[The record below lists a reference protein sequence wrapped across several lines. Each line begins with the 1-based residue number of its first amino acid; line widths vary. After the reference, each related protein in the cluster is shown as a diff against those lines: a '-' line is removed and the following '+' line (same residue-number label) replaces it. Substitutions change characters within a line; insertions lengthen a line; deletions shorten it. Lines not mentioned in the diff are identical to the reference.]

1 MQVHFQNTPALKQ
14 TTSRPNRAQ
23 RKKCDERKPTCIRC
37 ARSDKICERFA
48 DADNTTPPSPT
59 EIQQLASPCRP
70 LSNRI
75 QIDPTQSRFTELGF
89 EILTQ
94 QACQDAFGIGASV
107 WTRLLP
113 QLSSTNPTVNA
124 AIASLGATYEAVVLR
139 PAHSFRLG
147 EYHASMQYHKALEL
161 LRLDVLLQN
170 HGRIPSFLASLL
182 LAAVEVLSRHFNNAL
197 MHLHGAF
204 TIIRQCTNSSG
215 HSSALSGRL
224 ALHDV
229 EQSAAVDDSQ
239 NLYLMAQ
246 ALDVQ
251 TASYAFSRPP
261 QLPSSMSASDGSA
274 TITLSDL
281 FTPNEAE
288 SQLIPLLHACYHYA
302 VTAARHKYLPRI
314 DIPSNIALDQSR
326 YIALLSQWIS
336 KLDRRMSVSTKH
348 DFLTCKPKP
357 SIHPQLPLLVQR
369 IQCVS
374 AIIYLSNILN
384 YKETSYDAFISYFEQ
399 IVTDATILLENQ
411 SAGSCL
417 GNPENRFRLISPISQ
432 PVYLTAL
439 KCRQGV
445 IRRRAIHLLGLTGRE
460 GPWHGIICQ
469 RVAQRAM
476 EIEEDQVLRKESLL
490 LLEENHDVTSVPEA
504 LRLHGS
510 GMEFDEARL
519 PGKGF
524 IVAHFSRCVDTELMV
539 RRTDVS
545 WESKKNWDIWT
556 ERITI

>member
-1 MQVHFQNTPALKQ
+1 M
-14 TTSRPNRAQ
+14 
-23 RKKCDERKPTCIRC
+23 
-37 ARSDKICERFA
+37 
-48 DADNTTPPSPT
+48 
-59 EIQQLASPCRP
+59 
-70 LSNRI
+70 
-75 QIDPTQSRFTELGF
+75 
-89 EILTQ
+89 TQ
-94 QACQDAFGIGASV
+94 QACQDAFGIGVGV
-107 WTRLLP
+107 WTCLLP
-113 QLSSTNPTVNA
+113 QLSSINPTINA
-124 AIASLGATYEAVVLR
+124 AIASLGATYEAVVLS
-139 PAHSFRLG
+139 PVHSIGLG
-147 EYHASMQYHKALEL
+147 EYHAAMQYHKALAL
-161 LRLDVLLQN
+161 LRLDVLQQN
-170 HGRIPSFLASLL
+170 HGPLPSFLASLL

-197 MHLHGAF
+197 VHLQGAF
-204 TIIRQCTNSSG
+204 TIIRERTNR
-215 HSSALSGRL
+215 SALSR
-224 ALHDV
+224 ASAHDDV
-229 EQSAAVDDSQ
+229 EHSATVDDSQ

-261 QLPSSMSASDGSA
+261 QLPSSLSGSNGSA
-274 TITLSDL
+274 IVMLSDS
-281 FTPNEAE
+281 FTPNQAE

-302 VTAARHKYLPRI
+302 SIAARYKYLPRI

-336 KLDRRMSVSTKH
+336 KLDRRTSIWIEHDISSSQST
-348 DFLTCKPKP
+348 P
-357 SIHPQLPLLVQR
+357 SIHPRFPLLVQR

-384 YKETSYDAFISYFEQ
+384 YKEKSYDAFTSYFEQ

-411 SAGSCL
+411 SAASCL
-417 GNPENRFRLISPISQ
+417 SSPENRFRLISPISQ
-432 PVYLTAL
+432 PLYLTAM

-460 GPWHGIICQ
+460 GPWHGAICQ
-469 RVAQRAM
+469 RVAQRVM
-476 EIEEDQVLRKESLL
+476 EIEEDQVLRKSAL
-490 LLEENHDVTSVPEA
+490 LLEEDHDVTSVPEA

-545 WESKKNWDIWT
+545 WDSKKNWDIWT
-556 ERITI
+556 ERITV